1 MEMKIRMLQLGIKQA
16 DIIRMLSKKGIN
28 VAQSELSQALNEM
41 PQERYQKL
49 REEVNKLLVEKE
61 QSDEL
66 QKSTV

>member
-16 DIIRMLSKKGIN
+16 DIIRMLSQKGIA

-49 REEVNKLLVEKE
+49 REEVNEILTEKE
-61 QSDEL
+61 KE
-66 QKSTV
+66 KG

>member
-61 QSDEL
+61 QSNEL

>member
-16 DIIRMLSKKGIN
+16 DIIRMLGNKGII
-28 VAQSELSQALNEM
+28 VEQADVSRAVNCS
-41 PQERYQKL
+41 PQPRFAKI
-49 REEVNKLLVEKE
+49 REEIDKILTEKE

>member
-49 REEVNKLLVEKE
+49 REEVNKLLIEKE
-61 QSDEL
+61 QSNGL

>member
-16 DIIRMLSKKGIN
+16 DIIRMLSKKGIT

-49 REEVNKLLVEKE
+49 REEVNKLLIEKE
-61 QSDEL
+61 QSNEL